1 MTKNSNP
8 SPSGRP
14 RVTVGLRIDPA
25 LKEWAAIEGIDLAP
39 FLEAALMA
47 ERRLRGGKGF
57 SKPKK

>member
-1 MTKNSNP
+1 
-8 SPSGRP
+8 
-14 RVTVGLRIDPA
+14 VGLRIDPA